1 MKRRL
6 AFTRREKNLIRDAI
20 AAIEGRYLVKGDP
33 LTSPGKVRDYLKLQ
47 LEACLAEVFACIWL
61 NSKHQVL
68 AYDELFHGT
77 IDQSSIYPREVVR
90 RALELNAAAVI
101 LAHNHPS
108 GNTTPSPAD
117 LNITARLREALA
129 LVDVRL
135 LDHFIV
141 GDGEPLSLAERG
153 LL

>member
-33 LTSPGKVRDYLKLQ
+33 LTSPGMVRDYLKLQ
-47 LEACLAEVFACIWL
+47 LGGCLAEVFCCIWL
-61 NSKHQVL
+61 DSRHRIMG
-68 AYDELFHGT
+68 YDELFHGT

-90 RALELNAAAVI
+90 RALELNAAACI

-108 GNTTPSPAD
+108 GSTTPSPAD

>member
-1 MKRRL
+1 MKRRI
-6 AFTRREKNLIRDAI
+6 AFTPREENVIRDAI
-20 AAIEGRYLVKGDP
+20 AVIEARYLVRGDH
-33 LTSPGKVRDYLKLQ
+33 LTSPGMVRDYLRLQ
-47 LEACLAEVFACIWL
+47 LTGCLAEVFSCIWL

-108 GNTTPSPAD
+108 GSTTPSPAD
-117 LNITARLREALA
+117 LTITARLQSVLA